1 MDNLGESQTGFM
13 ADLPDRSTGGD
24 GFEASQYVAFSI
36 GEQQFC
42 IDIMAV
48 REIRAWDGATSLP
61 NSADYVRGVINLRGN
76 VVPVIDLK
84 ARFGQGETDTENGNV
99 VVIVMIGDKLHGL
112 LVDAVSGILTVAP
125 DGVAPVPQTGGDNH
139 TGLLSGI
146 ITDNEQMV
154 AVIALDAL
162 N

>member
-1 MDNLGESQTGFM
+1 MDHLGESQTGFTD
-13 ADLPDRSTGGD
+13 DLPEPGMGADS
-24 GFEASQYVAFSI
+24 FEPSQYVAFSI

-48 REIRAWDGATSLP
+48 REIRAWGGATNLP

-84 ARFGQGETDTENGNV
+84 ARFGRGETEPEKSNV

-125 DGVAPVPQTGGDNH
+125 GDVAPVPQTGGAAH
-139 TGLLSGI
+139 AGLLSGI
-146 ITDNEQMV
+146 ITDNERMV

>member
-1 MDNLGESQTGFM
+1 MGHLSGSQAGFT
-13 ADLPDRSTGGD
+13 ADLPEPGIGGD
-24 GFEASQYVAFSI
+24 SFEASQYVAFSI

-48 REIRAWDGATSLP
+48 REIRAWGGATSLP
-61 NSADYVRGVINLRGN
+61 NSADHVRGVINLRGN

-84 ARFGQGETDTENGNV
+84 ARFGQGKTDTEKGNV

-112 LVDAVSGILTVAP
+112 LVDAVSGILIVAP
-125 DGVAPVPQTGGDNH
+125 GDVAPVPQTGGDAH
-139 TGLLSGI
+139 AGLLSGI